1 MSYVIAID
9 IMIAATLLEQSL
21 FNQVMSYHLSEP
33 NLHILNFGAQSIPG
47 PVCTVRGIISLVQY
61 VINVLKS

>member
-21 FNQVMSYHLSEP
+21 FNQVMSYHLEP
-33 NLHILNFGAQSIPG
+33 NLHFGAQSIPG